1 MQFSVSSV
9 FASTSET
16 ISTKSVGTQQS
27 AEWSVFN
34 LSLEIP
40 TSFIHAQVAH
50 GTEEELHRRNSWVT
64 LVSID
69 DFMGASKQ
77 QQQLGRLIRS
87 ELINRARRSLRA
99 FLGRVGTPV
108 AIAMCLRIVQPLG

>member
-1 MQFSVSSV
+1 VQFSVSSV

-16 ISTKSVGTQQS
+16 ISTKCVGTQQS

-50 GTEEELHRRNSWVT
+50 GTEEELHRRNSWVI

-87 ELINRARRSLRA
+87 ELINRARSLRA